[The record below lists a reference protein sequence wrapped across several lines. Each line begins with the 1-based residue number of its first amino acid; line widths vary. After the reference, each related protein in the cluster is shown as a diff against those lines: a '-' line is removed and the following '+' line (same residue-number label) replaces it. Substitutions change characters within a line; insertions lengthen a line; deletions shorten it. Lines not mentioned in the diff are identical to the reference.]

1 MATKQN
7 YGIKYPFTSE
17 NDEGVYLDVNEKY
30 SDMVRSKLLHI
41 LFTPK
46 GQRYMDPNFGTDLIK
61 YIFSP
66 KDGSTMSELKDSIRT
81 DVTRYLHN
89 VQFDDV
95 SIYDDEK
102 SVNGIVVVIYY
113 SIIKGNIKEST
124 SVAVKL

>member
-81 DVTRYLHN
+81 DVSRYLHN

-95 SIYDDEK
+95 SIYDDDK